1 MMRENFTHWAWAQGI
16 ITQFCWVFSENTVGI
31 GDAKEVLEIRLTA
44 GAIRVKFA
52 NCPELK
58 RKNNNLVNV

>member
-1 MMRENFTHWAWAQGI
+1 MRENFTHWGRAREI
-16 ITQFCWVFSENTVGI
+16 IPQFCWDFMENTVGI